1 MDNDI
6 FIPYKFR
13 ASQIVG
19 LAKVA
24 VKFIEAN
31 GIRLKEEL
39 NTIPNEK
46 KLNRLTWY
54 NYAQAKIRAELL
66 GSTTIGE
73 ARHWFEMW
81 VNGNWGPA
89 GIVLET
95 TDTEPENKAGIGVT
109 ATATDRI
116 TKEGNSALLIDHA
129 KRSSFVQLHQRANS
143 NSLDAEQV
151 ELLAGLVQSNGV
163 PIFGT
168 GYTCTRT
175 GVGSYTIT
183 FKKPMPAGY
192 AVTGA
197 DAQNAGRVFSYTTLS
212 GSQFAVTMRNQAGG
226 FVTEDIAFS
235 FIVVSA
241 V

>member
-31 GIRLKEEL
+31 GIRFREEL
-39 NTIPNEK
+39 NTIPTEK
-46 KLNRLTWY
+46 KLNKLTWY
-54 NYAQAKIRAELL
+54 NYTQAKIRSELI

-73 ARHWFEMW
+73 AKHWFEMW

-89 GIVLET
+89 GIVLQSA
-95 TDTEPENKAGIGVT
+95 DTEPENPNPISVT
-109 ATATDRI
+109 AIATDRA
-116 TKEGNSALLIDHA
+116 TKEGNAALVMDHE

-143 NSLDAEQV
+143 NSLDAAQV
-151 ELLAGLVQSNGV
+151 ELMAGLVQNTGAI
-163 PIFGT
+163 IFGT
-168 GYTCTRT
+168 GFTVEHT
-175 GVGSYTIT
+175 GVGTYSIR
-183 FKKPMPAGY
+183 FKKAFPAGY
-192 AVTGA
+192 AVTGN
-197 DAQNAGRVFSYTTLS
+197 DAQNTRRLFTYSTISNL
-212 GSQFAVTMRNQAGG
+212 QINVTMCNPAS
-226 FVTEDIAFS
+226 FAPEDIAFS
-235 FIVVSA
+235 FLVVSS